1 MSCAES
7 IHHCGPATRQLNSV
21 QRWHPCTAEMRA
33 RNRCTM
39 CNHVQVLAVC
49 MFNTQCACTKRPNNN
64 TCQQHMA
71 NNCRNVPLNKRNIY
85 HKLDFHAKKVGTA
98 MLVPFSL
105 NIGCISLI
113 VTQLGNIIVQFWS
126 ISVKML
132 TRFIKPNIQD
142 VFFRWFH
149 LGVCNKSFFL

>member
-1 MSCAES
+1 MYNVQPCAS
-7 IHHCGPATRQLNSV
+7 ISSV
-21 QRWHPCTAEMRA
+21 HNA
-33 RNRCTM
+33 
-39 CNHVQVLAVC
+39 H
-49 MFNTQCACTKRPNNN
+49 CACTQRPSNN

-71 NNCRNVPLNKRNIY
+71 KNCRNVPLNKRNIY

-149 LGVCNKSFFL
+149 LGVCDKSFFL